1 MWLTIV
7 ILVAAFASL
16 VALLAFSFQEV
27 QHDRERDGD
36 AVPATGG
43 FAKPGHCMLCDA
55 PVRRPCSHEQV
66 VLEVQ
71 QRIDAELREVSQ
83 LVEQEPG
90 SVARQYAA
98 RA

>member
-1 MWLTIV
+1 MLLTIV
-7 ILVAAFASL
+7 ILCAAFGSL
-16 VALLAFSFQEV
+16 IALLAFGFQEV
-27 QHDRERDGD
+27 QHDRERDGE
-36 AVPATGG
+36 AVPATGA
-43 FAKPGHCMLCDA
+43 FAKPGHCVLCDA

-83 LVEQEPG
+83 VLETEPQ
-90 SVARQYAA
+90 SVGRLYAS